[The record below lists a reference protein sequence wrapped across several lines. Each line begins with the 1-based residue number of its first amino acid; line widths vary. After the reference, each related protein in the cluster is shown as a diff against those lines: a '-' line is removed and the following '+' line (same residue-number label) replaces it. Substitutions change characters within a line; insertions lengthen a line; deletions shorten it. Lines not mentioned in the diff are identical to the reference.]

1 MVLWFSDVRAE
12 LGFFFCFFS
21 FHRCLAISGERS
33 ARRVCVGGVFSLL
46 RGEDG
51 AAEDVYTWG
60 KSCSRRTQLEQL
72 TGGNARGA
80 GTEPEERGNIL
91 HFIDFVDRLK

>member
-1 MVLWFSDVRAE
+1 MPGL
-12 LGFFFCFFS
+12 FFFSFFS
-21 FHRCLAISGERS
+21 SSFFHRCLAISRERR
-33 ARRVCVGGVFSLL
+33 ARRVCVGGVF
-46 RGEDG
+46 RFAEGEDG

-72 TGGNARGA
+72 TGGNAGGA
-80 GTEPEERGNIL
+80 GTEPKERGNIL